1 MQLSE
6 LSFLWIIQTIIF
18 LAEIV
23 FFLFLLL
30 RFRAWH
36 IRVLQA
42 KQNTKRHSG
51 LDDLDDIA
59 SFDKEKVQ
67 DLLDNLATNIDLE
80 RGRRDSDKEFLTRQ
94 DSLLGNIAKAL
105 GLSVNSQAQAPF
117 GFSPQAPS
125 KPSKIQEDNF
135 DDFEDDDFGDF
146 DSSFDEGFSGLDA
159 TSASNTNNKSSFD
172 SFEEEPKMQQNSFGD
187 LNGKF
192 SGEDF
197 ADDDHEG
204 FESAEDM
211 VGDNFDSFDDFD
223 KIDESGNFKDAGD
236 SDAWAKLDEIEP
248 SPPPKA
254 PKQQAQPKPK
264 PAQKSVTE
272 KASAQIKPDEFNE
285 DLQATLDDLDEFDF
299 SDLERELMQD

>member
-1 MQLSE
+1 MQVSE

-36 IRVLQA
+36 IRVLKA
-42 KQNTKRHSG
+42 KQNAKRHSG
-51 LDDLDDIA
+51 FDDLDGIE

-67 DLLDNLATNIDLE
+67 DLLDNFATSIDLE
-80 RGRRDSDKEFLTRQ
+80 RGRSDSDKEFLTRQ
-94 DSLLGNIAKAL
+94 ESLLNKIAKAL
-105 GLSVNSQAQAPF
+105 GLSANSQAQV
-117 GFSPQAPS
+117 PS
-125 KPSKIQEDNF
+125 KSSKTEE
-135 DDFEDDDFGDF
+135 DDFDDF
-146 DSSFDEGFSGLDA
+146 DSSFEDGFGELEAIS
-159 TSASNTNNKSSFD
+159 TKNTASFD
-172 SFEEEPKMQQNSFGD
+172 SFGN

-204 FESAEDM
+204 FESAEDIA
-211 VGDNFDSFDDFD
+211 GDNFDSFDDFD
-223 KIDESGNFKDAGD
+223 KIDESGNFKDAGE
-236 SDAWAKLDEIEP
+236 SDAWAKLDEVEP
-248 SPPPKA
+248 SPPKA
-254 PKQQAQPKPK
+254 PKQQAQEPNPKIV
-264 PAQKSVTE
+264 QKSVTE
-272 KASAQIKPDEFNE
+272 KASAKIKPDEFNE